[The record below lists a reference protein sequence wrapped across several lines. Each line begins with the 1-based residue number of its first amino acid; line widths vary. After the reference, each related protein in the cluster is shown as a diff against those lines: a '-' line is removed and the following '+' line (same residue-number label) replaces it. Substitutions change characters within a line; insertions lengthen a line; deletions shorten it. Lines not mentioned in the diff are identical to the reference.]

1 MSLSVLLLASP
12 ELWVAKASAMN
23 ERCNGISKV
32 SKKMAIGILNNW
44 ESATKGEELFGTELD
59 THKKALSQACVPKWM
74 CCQSPNW
81 VACTSTIIWVLYT
94 KDLEHSRLLLKYSKG
109 DVSVQGGE
117 REEGRRETWKFNRDI
132 CKILGGSAPIFEAK
146 KLGALV
152 LPSVQDVLAVSFEEP
167 SLYIQLNEF
176 VEIIEM
182 ITDKLVGKRE
192 SN

>member
-32 SKKMAIGILNNW
+32 SKKMVIGILNNW

-59 THKKALSQACVPKWM
+59 THTKKALSQACVPKWM

-94 KDLEHSRLLLKYSKG
+94 KDLEHSRLLLKI
-109 DVSVQGGE
+109 QQRW
-117 REEGRRETWKFNRDI
+117 RECARRREGRRKERDLKIQQRHLQNPRQI
-132 CKILGGSAPIFEAK
+132 CAYFRS
-146 KLGALV
+146 
-152 LPSVQDVLAVSFEEP
+152 
-167 SLYIQLNEF
+167 
-176 VEIIEM
+176 
-182 ITDKLVGKRE
+182 
-192 SN
+192 

>member
-94 KDLEHSRLLLKYSKG
+94 KDLEHSRLLLKIQAKVTWVCKTERG
-109 DVSVQGGE
+109 KKEGE
-117 REEGRRETWKFNRDI
+117 RLENSTETFAKS
-132 CKILGGSAPIFEAK
+132 SADLRLFS
-146 KLGALV
+146 KLK
-152 LPSVQDVLAVSFEEP
+152 S
-167 SLYIQLNEF
+167 
-176 VEIIEM
+176 
-182 ITDKLVGKRE
+182 
-192 SN
+192 